1 MVPHA
6 VVQPLSR
13 VQLFVTQWTSAR
25 QASLSIINSRSLL
38 KLMSMES
45 MMPSNH
51 RILCHRL
58 LLSFPASGSFPMN
71 QLLASSGQSIGAS
84 ASVLSVNIQSCFP
97 LGLIILISLQSMGLS
112 RVISNTT
119 VQKHQFFDIQP
130 SLWSNSHIHT
140 WLLKKNHSFD
150 YMDLCHKVMSL
161 LFNMLSRFVI
171 AFVSRRREFFFQK
184 AVLPSLLIS

>member
-1 MVPHA
+1 
-6 VVQPLSR
+6 
-13 VQLFVTQWTSAR
+13 
-25 QASLSIINSRSLL
+25 
-38 KLMSMES
+38 
-45 MMPSNH
+45 
-51 RILCHRL
+51 
-58 LLSFPASGSFPMN
+58 MN

-184 AVLPSLLIS
+184 AVLPSLLISWLQSPSTVILEMKKIKSATLSTFSPPICHKVMGPDAMILVFLILSFKPAFSLSTQNIESSEAYT